1 MDTSITG
8 EPAAPEH
15 VGVAFRAITA
25 GLFVGTGV
33 TATALYV
40 ARGLQASQPVPAVPV
55 TTGLVPDLILTGWLG
70 GAGLAALCAW
80 ALMAPIS
87 SSYRRGAFAMV
98 AAFATLVLALVTMP
112 ADALFGKA
120 GLLAISVVGLA
131 GGLLL
136 SRRAW
141 KRLA

>member
-15 VGVAFRAITA
+15 VGVALRAITA
-25 GLFVGTGV
+25 AIFVGGGV

-40 ARGLQASQPVPAVPV
+40 VRGLQAGSPAPAAPV
-55 TTGLVPDLILTGWLG
+55 TTGLVPNLILTGWLG
-70 GAGLAALCAW
+70 GAALAALCAW
-80 ALMAPIS
+80 LLMRPIQ

-98 AAFATLVLALVTMP
+98 AAFAALVLALVTMP
-112 ADALFGKA
+112 ADALFGRG
-120 GLLAISVVGLA
+120 GLLSISLVGLA

-136 SRRAW
+136 ARRAW
-141 KRLA
+141 RRME